1 MMTNLRRKTRVALVS
16 PFLDKRHGTERIVIE
31 WFSHL
36 PDGFEIHVYSHR
48 VEDWDPKTFV
58 FHHIPK
64 MPGPHLFGYLWWL
77 VANRVRRFWDRRY
90 RGLKYDL
97 IFSPGINCLDADVI
111 SVHIVF
117 AEFLRQARAELD
129 LARNPMRFW
138 PRLLHRRIYYRLITT
153 LERYIYPDREMMLVL
168 YAKKTA
174 QDLARFYGRRDPMP
188 VLYLGLDH
196 ASYNQDCRAALRADA
211 RMRLGLSNER
221 FTLLLVGNDL
231 HKKGISALLDA
242 LALLPELPITL
253 LVAGNEASAPF
264 ESLARDKGVAD
275 RVLFLPLRKDVEFY
289 YAAAD
294 VYTGPSLEDTF
305 ALPPQEAMA
314 CGVPTIVSST
324 NGTCEIVTDGVDGF
338 VLADP
343 ADSTGLAS
351 MIRRLYDDPDLR
363 RRMGIAAATTA
374 LQFTWDR
381 NASDLADVFEQV
393 LRRKAARSARPPAQE
408 S

>member
-1 MMTNLRRKTRVALVS
+1 MTHPRRKTRVALIS

-48 VEDWDPKTFV
+48 VEDWDPTTFV
-58 FHHIPK
+58 FHRIPK
-64 MPGPHLFGYLWWL
+64 MPGPHLFGFLWWL
-77 VANRVRRFWDRRY
+77 VANRVRRFWDRRC
-90 RGLKYDL
+90 RGLNYDL
-97 IFSPGINCLDADVI
+97 VFSPGINCLDADVI

-129 LARNPMRFW
+129 LSRNPIWFW

-153 LERYIYPDREMMLVL
+153 LERHIYPNREMMLVL

-174 QDLARFYGRRDPMP
+174 EDLARFYGRRDPMP

-196 ASYNQDCRAALRADA
+196 GAYNQTRRTALRSNA
-211 RMRLGLSNER
+211 RAHLGLSSER

-242 LALLPELPITL
+242 VAILSELPITL
-253 LVAGNEASAPF
+253 LVAGSEAPAAF
-264 ESLARDKGVAD
+264 ESLARDKKVAD
-275 RVLFLPLRKDVEFY
+275 RVLFLPLRRDVEFY

-314 CGVPTIVSST
+314 CGLPTIVSST

-338 VLADP
+338 ILADP
-343 ADSTGLAS
+343 TDASSLAS
-351 MIRRLYDDPDLR
+351 IIRRLYNEPDLR

-381 NASDLADVFEQV
+381 NARDLADVFEQV
-393 LRRKAARSARPPAQE
+393 LRRKAARSANPPPQE